1 VLVRPSAPPARCGRI
16 EGCALNVWLVSATV
30 LLAGLLPC
38 GWVLLRGRLTDAL
51 VALELGSTVITVV
64 LVLLAEGFHRSSYF
78 TLPVVLAGLS
88 FVGTLA
94 FIRFLGDRW
103 L

>member
-1 VLVRPSAPPARCGRI
+1 V
-16 EGCALNVWLVSATV
+16 NVWLTAATA
-30 LLAGLLPC
+30 LLGGLLPC
-38 GWVLLRGRLTDAL
+38 GWVLLRGRPREAL
-51 VALELGSTVITVV
+51 VALELASTVVTVV

-78 TLPVVLAGLS
+78 TVPLVLASMS
-88 FVGTLA
+88 FVGALV

>member
-1 VLVRPSAPPARCGRI
+1 V
-16 EGCALNVWLVSATV
+16 NVWLIGATA

-38 GWVLLRGRLTDAL
+38 GWVVLRGRLTEAI
-51 VALELGSTVITVV
+51 VGLELASTIVTVV
-64 LVLLAEGFHRSSYF
+64 LVLLAEGFQRSSYF
-78 TLPVVLAGLS
+78 TLPLVLAALS

>member
-1 VLVRPSAPPARCGRI
+1 M
-16 EGCALNVWLVSATV
+16 NVWLVAATTL
-30 LLAGLLPC
+30 LLALVPC
-38 GWVLLRGRLTDAL
+38 GWVLLRGRLTEAL
-51 VALELGSTVITVV
+51 VALELTSTLVTIV

-78 TLPVVLAGLS
+78 VLPLVLGGLS
-88 FVGTLA
+88 FVGSLV

>member
-1 VLVRPSAPPARCGRI
+1 V
-16 EGCALNVWLVSATV
+16 NVWLIGATA
-30 LLAGLLPC
+30 LLAGLIPC
-38 GWVLLRGRLTDAL
+38 GWVLLRGRRTDAL
-51 VALELGSTVITVV
+51 VALELGSTIVTVV
-64 LVLLAEGFHRSSYF
+64 LVLLAQGFHRSSYF
-78 TLPVVLAGLS
+78 TLPLVLAALS

>member
-1 VLVRPSAPPARCGRI
+1 MNL
-16 EGCALNVWLVSATV
+16 WLTAATV
-30 LLAGLLPC
+30 LLAGVVPC

-51 VALELGSTVITVV
+51 VALELASTVLAVV

-78 TLPVVLAGLS
+78 VLPLVLAALS
-88 FVGTLA
+88 FVGSLV

>member
-1 VLVRPSAPPARCGRI
+1 V
-16 EGCALNVWLVSATV
+16 NVWLSAATA
-30 LLAGLLPC
+30 LLVGLLPC
-38 GWVLLRGRLTDAL
+38 GWVLLRGQPRDAL
-51 VALELGSTVITVV
+51 VALELASTVVTVV

-78 TLPVVLAGLS
+78 NVPLLLASMS
-88 FVGTLA
+88 FVGTLV

>member
-1 VLVRPSAPPARCGRI
+1 M
-16 EGCALNVWLVSATV
+16 NVWLIGATA
-30 LLAGLLPC
+30 LLSGLLPC
-38 GWVLLRGRLTDAL
+38 GWVLLRGRLNEAL
-51 VALELGSTVITVV
+51 VALELASTVVTVV

-78 TLPVVLAGLS
+78 TLPLVLAALS

-94 FIRFLGDRW
+94 LIRFLGGRW

>member
-1 VLVRPSAPPARCGRI
+1 M
-16 EGCALNVWLVSATV
+16 NVWLIAATV

-38 GWVLLRGRLTDAL
+38 GCVILRARLTDAL
-51 VALELGSTVITVV
+51 VALELTSTLVTLV

-78 TLPVVLAGLS
+78 TLPLVLAALS
-88 FVGTLA
+88 FVGTLV
-94 FIRFLGDRW
+94 FIRFLGERW